1 MIDPVGVYQMGPL
14 HIEVLQDGDTWK
26 LDLAGVPDG
35 FEPGLIRLDDTRFQ
49 VERGPYHGAIF
60 AFDDPDGGS
69 AGPFP
74 FTRIEPPYVEP
85 PGYGL
90 DPPTY
95 QSDPDRDS
103 AFVDLLGKTESG
115 GRIEWDLPYAKH
127 EFVRW
132 TQRLDRFVFHSS
144 TNPDI
149 AEFLPI
155 RDSMELQDHG
165 GRGNLGAV
173 YATHDGYWSMFF
185 AIVDR
190 EKLRGSMRNGVQTWE
205 AVDGRTT
212 TTYQFSLEQESLA
225 QRPFTSGAVYLL
237 PRETFR
243 RLPFYPNGPISDE
256 WASEEPVRPVASL
269 QVDPED
275 FPFLDQI
282 APHDETEFLSMFDRF
297 LEVIAGATSFQE
309 DDGLAVDLTWSPEIE
324 ASYQEWSVLS
334 AAYLPVVEHRLE
346 GGGATRTLV
355 LHGPEP
361 YLVGVKKRLEE
372 ITSAS

>member
-1 MIDPVGVYQMGPL
+1 MGPL
-14 HIEVLQDGDTWK
+14 TFEVLPDGESWK
-26 LDLAGVPDG
+26 LDISGVPEG
-35 FEPGLIRLDDTRFQ
+35 FEPGLVRLDETSFQ
-49 VERGPYHGAIF
+49 VNRGPFHGAVF
-60 AFDDPDGGS
+60 QFDDEAGGH

-74 FTRIEPPYVEP
+74 FTCVEGPYQEP

-90 DPPTY
+90 SPPPYGPDPN
-95 QSDPDRDS
+95 RDD
-103 AFVDLLGKTESG
+103 AFAQLLEQTEPG
-115 GRIEWDLPYAKH
+115 DRIEWDLPYPKH

-132 TQRLDRFVFHSS
+132 AQRLDRFVFHSS
-144 TNPDI
+144 TNADI

-190 EKLRGSMRNGVQTWE
+190 EKLRGSMRNGVHTWE
-205 AVDGRTT
+205 AADGKTT

-243 RLPFYPNGPISDE
+243 RLPFYQEGPISDE

-269 QVDPED
+269 LVDPED
-275 FPFLDQI
+275 FPFLDQV

-297 LEVIAGATSFQE
+297 REVISGATSFRE
-309 DDGLAVDLTWSPEIE
+309 SDGLAIDLAWSPEIE
-324 ASYQEWSVLS
+324 GSYQEWSLLS
-334 AAYLPVVEHRLE
+334 GAYLPVVEHRLE
-346 GGGATRTLV
+346 GSGSTRTLF
-355 LHGPEP
+355 LNGPAP
-361 YLVGVKKRLEE
+361 YVSGVKERLEE
-372 ITSAS
+372 IISAS